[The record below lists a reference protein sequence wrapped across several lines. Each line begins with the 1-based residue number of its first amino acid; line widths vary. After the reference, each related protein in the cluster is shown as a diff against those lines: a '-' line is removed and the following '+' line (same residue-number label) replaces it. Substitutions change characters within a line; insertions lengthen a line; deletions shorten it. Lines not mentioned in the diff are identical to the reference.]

1 MKKSM
6 SMTRTKNKSNIEGAF
21 LYKSV
26 LSYEKKLNYILSDFF
41 QGLFTW
47 ISQMKYIIQTY
58 SVMSITFRFNVLPQ
72 R

>member
-21 LYKSV
+21 YIKASFLM
-26 LSYEKKLNYILSDFF
+26 KKLNYILSDFF